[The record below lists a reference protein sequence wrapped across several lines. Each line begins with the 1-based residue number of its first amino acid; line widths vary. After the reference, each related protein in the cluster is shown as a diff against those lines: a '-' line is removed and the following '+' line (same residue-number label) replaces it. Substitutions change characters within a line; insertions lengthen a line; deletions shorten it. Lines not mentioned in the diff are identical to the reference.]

1 MRKRMERKR
10 IYVYLIIFMGILSAM
25 LIYVHITLSS
35 QLVYTGNESSVVTPA
50 LDNKRIL
57 FISSYSERFLTI
69 PDQIIG
75 LQSVFHK
82 YGASLDIEYMDTK
95 RLSTEENIRH
105 FYDSIKYKLAN
116 LPTYDALVVG
126 DDAALQFAMDH
137 QDVLFQG
144 LPIVFF
150 GINDKER
157 ARKADALPNMAGS
170 IEETSL
176 KENIEIARRFNPD
189 ATKVIGIVDGTLT
202 GQGDEKQ
209 LEEVKSAYPSL
220 AFNTLNVSEYTF
232 NEFGK
237 ELESIEH
244 DTIVL
249 LQSMDQDKS
258 GKYMETDDQFEFIRS
273 HVKVP
278 VYRASVGGVGEGLLG
293 GRMIDYK
300 TMGVQA
306 AETVYQILTGTS
318 VDSIRLNEQTPY
330 YYIFDYNLLKKYK
343 IEESLIPEGAVLIN
357 KEITIFE
364 RYRRLFMIIGV
375 IGLLLSSITTILL
388 IDNFKRRKMQRL
400 LQESHEE
407 LIATYEELTA
417 SEEELKLQY
426 NKIEEMANSDYLTK
440 LPNRMHFVEQ
450 LSHEL
455 ESNSKGAIMLLDIDN
470 FKSINDTLGH
480 VYGDHLLRMIAE
492 RFNNIIDDKLFC
504 ARMGGD
510 EFLILLKQVT
520 EQETINEYARKIQK
534 IFEEVYIYDDI
545 ENYIHFSMGITQYPQ
560 DSDNLDQLIMN
571 ADAAMYKVK
580 HNGKNSFI
588 YYQEAMKQE
597 IKTKKDIENILR
609 QAIKDKGFY
618 LSYQPQVDTKT
629 GEIIGFEALLRLKN
643 HNISP
648 SLFIPIAEECGH
660 IIQIGRW
667 VAEEAIMQLDR
678 WRRKGFAEKVVSI
691 NYSSKQLRDRNYI
704 QFMKNLLQRY
714 EISPEYVEIEITESF
729 FLENNSQ
736 TKEFLRAVK
745 EAGFKLAL
753 DDFGTGFSSLNYL
766 TFIPVDKIK
775 LDKSINDKFLQTEN
789 TDVMDS
795 IISLAH
801 SLKLKIT
808 AEGIEEM
815 DKYLLLKHGGCDY
828 IQGYLFS
835 KPLLADEI
843 ENIYNLNLLERL
855 ECNR

>member
-1 MRKRMERKR
+1 
-10 IYVYLIIFMGILSAM
+10 M
-25 LIYVHITLSS
+25 LILVHFALPT
-35 QLVYTGNESSVVTPA
+35 QPVYAGKDLAETSPI

-57 FISSYSERFLTI
+57 FISSYSERFLTV
-69 PDQIIG
+69 PDQILG
-75 LQSVFHK
+75 LQSIFHNH
-82 YGASLDIEYMDTK
+82 GAVIDIEYMDTK
-95 RLSTEENIRH
+95 RLSSEENIKH
-105 FYDSIKYKLAN
+105 FYDSLKYKLDH
-116 LPTYDALVVG
+116 LPTYDALIVG
-126 DDAALQFAMDH
+126 DDTALQFAMVH
-137 QDVLFQG
+137 QEELFYD

-150 GINDKER
+150 GINDKDR
-157 ARKADALPNMAGS
+157 ARTADAMPNMTGS

-176 KENIEIARRFNPD
+176 QENLEIAKRFNPD
-189 ATKVIGIVDGTLT
+189 AMKVIGIVDGTLT
-202 GQGDEKQ
+202 GKGDKKQ
-209 LEEVKSAYPSL
+209 LEDVKSAFPSL
-220 AFNTLNVSEYTF
+220 SFNTMNVSEYTF
-232 NEFGK
+232 DEFGK
-237 ELESIEH
+237 QLEDIGD

-249 LQSMDQDKS
+249 FQSMNQDNT
-258 GKYMETDDQFEFIRS
+258 GKYMEMEDQFEFLGK
-273 HVKVP
+273 HMKVP

-306 AETVYQILTGTS
+306 AETVYQILTGTPI
-318 VDSIRLNEQTPY
+318 DTIKLNEQTPY
-330 YYIFDYNLLKKYK
+330 YYIFDYDLIEKYK
-343 IEESLIPEGAVLIN
+343 IEERLIPEGAVLYN

-364 RYRRLFMIIGV
+364 RYKRLFIILV
-375 IGLLLSSITTILL
+375 IIFLFLGAITIVLV
-388 IDNFKRRKMQRL
+388 IDNIKRRKMQKE

-426 NKIEEMANSDYLTK
+426 DKIEEMANHDYLTM

-455 ESNSKGAIMLLDIDN
+455 ERKSYGAIMLLDIDN

-480 VYGDHLLRMIAE
+480 VYGDHLLRMIAD
-492 RFNNIIDDKLFC
+492 RFNKISDTKMFC
-504 ARMGGD
+504 ARLGGD
-510 EFLILLKQVT
+510 EFLILLRQVA
-520 EQETINEYARKIQK
+520 EQKVINEYAMKIQRV
-534 IFEEVYIYDDI
+534 FEEVFIYNDI
-545 ENYIHFSMGITQYPQ
+545 ENYINFSMGITQYPQ

-580 HNGKNSFI
+580 HSGKNSFI

-618 LSYQPQVDTKT
+618 LRYQPQVDTKT
-629 GEIIGFEALLRLKN
+629 GEIIGFEALLRLRD

-648 SLFIPIAEECGH
+648 GLFIPIAEETGH

-678 WRRKGFAEKVVSI
+678 WRKKGFTEKVVSI

-704 QFMKNLLQRY
+704 RFLKHLLQEY
-714 EISPEYVEIEITESF
+714 EICPEYVEIEITESI
-729 FLENNSQ
+729 FLENDSQ
-736 TKEFLRAVK
+736 TKEFLQELK
-745 EAGFKLAL
+745 DTGFKLAL

-775 LDKSINDKFLQTEN
+775 LDKSINDKFLQSEN
-789 TDVMDS
+789 TEVMDS

-815 DKYLLLKHGGCDY
+815 DKYLQLKHGGCDY

-843 ENIYNLNLLERL
+843 EHIYNLNLLERL
-855 ECNR
+855 EYNKYNLL